1 MESWEK
7 QYAVDAKASDQK
19 EKYVKWKFENDGC
32 IGSRMIKMDFTKI
45 ISRIVWHSKGDYF
58 ATMANNIQ
66 TSSQVMIH
74 SLSRSNST
82 RPFTQSKGI
91 VQSISF
97 HPTKPHFF
105 ACTHMQV
112 FQYNLQKQTVIAKY
126 QSGAKW
132 ISSISVH
139 PGGDNFILGTYDKK
153 IVWFDVDM
161 GSKPY
166 KNLKYHDKAI
176 RNVQYSPKYP
186 LFASC
191 SDDGTVNIF
200 YSMVFDDLL

>member
-1 MESWEK
+1 MEICQK
-7 QYAVDAKASDQK
+7 QYEVDAKASDQK
-19 EKYVKWKFENDGC
+19 EKYVKWRFENDSC
-32 IGSRMIKMDFTKI
+32 TKAKMLKMDFGKI
-45 ISRIVWHSKGDYF
+45 LSRLVWHSKGDYF

-112 FQYNLQKQTVIAKY
+112 F
-126 QSGAKW
+126 
-132 ISSISVH
+132 
-139 PGGDNFILGTYDKK
+139 
-153 IVWFDVDM
+153 
-161 GSKPY
+161 
-166 KNLKYHDKAI
+166 
-176 RNVQYSPKYP
+176 
-186 LFASC
+186 
-191 SDDGTVNIF
+191 
-200 YSMVFDDLL
+200 

>member
-1 MESWEK
+1 MENWEK
-7 QYAVDAKASDQK
+7 QYIVDAKASDQK
-19 EKYVKWKFENDGC
+19 EKFVKWKFENDGC
-32 IGSRMIKMDFTKI
+32 LGSRMIKMDFGKI

-112 FQYNLQKQTVIAKY
+112 F
-126 QSGAKW
+126 
-132 ISSISVH
+132 
-139 PGGDNFILGTYDKK
+139 
-153 IVWFDVDM
+153 
-161 GSKPY
+161 
-166 KNLKYHDKAI
+166 
-176 RNVQYSPKYP
+176 
-186 LFASC
+186 
-191 SDDGTVNIF
+191 
-200 YSMVFDDLL
+200 

>member
-1 MESWEK
+1 MKHIIK
-7 QYAVDAKASDQK
+7 QV
-19 EKYVKWKFENDGC
+19 
-32 IGSRMIKMDFTKI
+32 
-45 ISRIVWHSKGDYF
+45 VWHSKGDYF
-58 ATMANNIQ
+58 STMAHNIQ

-105 ACTHMQV
+105 ACTHMHV
-112 FQYNLQKQTVIAKY
+112 FQYNLQKQQVVTKY
-126 QSGAKW
+126 QSGCKW

-139 PGGDNFILGTYDKK
+139 PGGDNFILGTYDRK

-166 KNLKYHDKAI
+166 KSLKYHDKAI
-176 RNVQYSPKYP
+176 RNV
-186 LFASC
+186 
-191 SDDGTVNIF
+191 
-200 YSMVFDDLL
+200 